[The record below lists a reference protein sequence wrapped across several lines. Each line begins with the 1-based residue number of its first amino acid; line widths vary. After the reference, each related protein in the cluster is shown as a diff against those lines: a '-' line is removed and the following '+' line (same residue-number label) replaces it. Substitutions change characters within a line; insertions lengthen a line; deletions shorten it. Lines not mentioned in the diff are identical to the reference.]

1 MMKRNVVRSAG
12 LCASLACLGLVGM
25 ESARAGTAT
34 FDFQTDPN
42 IDYPTFEQKGTSYWV
57 DPTADPTLKDNG
69 YIEVTTATK
78 SQRGVILMPDIDQGL
93 PIRGFTFEC
102 DLRIGG
108 GSETPADG
116 FSLNYAR
123 ANDPVVLDIAN
134 GGDGAGFAASP
145 GGEPNL
151 PEEGTQT
158 GLGIGFDT
166 YDSGSSDVVGI
177 SVRVDNALVSS
188 KAYPTRHG
196 SLTDTTS
203 LQTGLRDATAPND
216 AYVQLPL
223 LGWAPLKVNLT
234 VDGKLSIYFK
244 NATVV
249 ENLQTTFVPSAGR
262 LIFAGRTGDSFE
274 FQQVDNIKLTT
285 IPATNFIV
293 SALSGNAA
301 GLEVTFSDIP
311 ASDTF
316 PGSLLD
322 TNTLDITLNGVKATP
337 TGFLQSGLDTKVVVT
352 LPTYL
357 PPNTTNTVKVVA
369 KDNRGFTITEERV
382 FIVGPYSIIPASYA
396 VDSAIVD
403 KTKPGFKA
411 RVHQLSIDRDP
422 TDANAERQLNN
433 GYINPDNNQPYPNE
447 ADLAGSVNGW
457 FAISTYINW
466 GQPVYNDVGVV
477 VPEANGNF
485 RANTD
490 DPAKNYPETLIPGI
504 KNPDPDPVVWPNA
517 NNVAAEIKS
526 YIELKKGLYRFGFN
540 SDDGFKVTT
549 GRNPRDVFAMK
560 LGIFDG
566 GRGSSDTLFDFVVEA
581 DGIYPFRALYYEGGG
596 GANAEFFAVDIITG
610 EKYLIG
616 DPKST
621 VYAKPYQSAT
631 TDLPLYLQSISP
643 AQNATSVD
651 PTSVIT
657 VVLEDV
663 ATALDAAS
671 VSITVNGT
679 TAPLTT
685 SKSGTLTT
693 IKADTGL
700 LASGSTYTVVLVYSD
715 NGTPKHTE
723 TNTWTF
729 TAVEYA
735 TLPANIARPLGSGTV
750 PGIKVKTAQLYLMHD
765 VNGLLTRDAI
775 RTPNLVEFAEQTI
788 AGLWST
794 NIADLTDTSYPFA
807 DGYFTVDYVN
817 FNRVFED
824 TTQQAGSFLPPDWP
838 DAKLPGIPSIVLPL
852 DQLPDAGIPYED
864 FAMEML
870 TYIEFPTAGYYQMG
884 FNSDDGFKVT
894 ATDKAPEAV
903 SPLKINEPSDL
914 AGFVGAYSCSPEN
927 GGGAAAL
934 PTTPLTAQVV
944 AANPIL
950 LDADLINTNE
960 VVGKIVFT
968 KRGTSTFADKIRRA
982 YNAGAVGVIVAN
994 NRPDANAA
1002 DGFLPLLMG
1011 SVATPQIPAV
1021 MITKASGD
1029 KIMAKLDAKI
1039 TVTATLQ
1046 GDDTVRV
1053 GQYNADKAASDVN
1066 FGFIVPKAGLYP
1078 FRALYF
1084 QGGGGANAEWF
1095 TYTASGAKVLINS
1108 SATGALKAYTVAP
1121 AVVVEEPVVSVA
1133 RGTGK
1138 VVITYKGTLQWADKV
1153 EGPYT
1158 DVQGAG
1164 QPYEVTPAGTK
1175 FFKARN

>member
-1 MMKRNVVRSAG
+1 MMKRNVFRSAG

-42 IDYPTFEQKGTSYWV
+42 IDYPTFEQKGTSIWV
-57 DPTADPTLKDNG
+57 DPTADPTLKNNG
-69 YIEVTTATK
+69 YIEVTASAN
-78 SQRGVILMPDIDQGL
+78 SQRGVILMPDIDNGL

-108 GSETPADG
+108 GTENPADG

-123 ANDPVVLDIAN
+123 SSDPVIADINN
-134 GGDGAGFAASP
+134 GGSGSGFAASP
-145 GGEPNL
+145 GGEANL

-166 YDSGSSDVVGI
+166 WDSGSGDVVGI
-177 SVRVDNALVSS
+177 SVRVDNIIVAS

-196 SLTDTTS
+196 SVTDTTS
-203 LQTGLRDATAPND
+203 LQTGPRDATTPD
-216 AYVQLPL
+216 DPYVQLPL
-223 LGWAPLKVNLT
+223 LGWAPLKVDLK
-234 VDGKLSIYFK
+234 VDGKLSIYYK
-244 NATVV
+244 NSPVV

-262 LIFAGRTGDSFE
+262 LIFSGRTGDARE
-274 FQQVDNIKLTT
+274 FHHVDNIKLTT
-285 IPATNFIV
+285 VPATNFIV

-322 TNTLDITLNGVKATP
+322 TSTLDITLNGVKATP
-337 TGFLQSGLDTKVVVT
+337 TGFLKNGLDTKVVVT

-357 PPNTTNTVKVVA
+357 PPNTTNTVKVIA
-369 KDNRGFTITEERV
+369 KDNRGFSITEERI
-382 FIVGPYSIIPASYA
+382 FIVGPYSVIPASFA

-411 RVHQLSIDRDP
+411 RIHQLSIDRDP
-422 TDANAERQLNN
+422 TDANAENQLNN
-433 GYINPDNNQPYPNE
+433 GYINPETNQPYPNE
-447 ADLAGSVNGW
+447 ADLTGAVNGW
-457 FAISTYINW
+457 FSISTYINW
-466 GQPVYNDVGVV
+466 GQPVYNDASVV
-477 VPEANGNF
+477 VPESNGNF
-485 RANTD
+485 RANTE

-504 KNPDPDPVVWPNA
+504 KTPDPDPIAWPNA
-517 NNVAAEIKS
+517 NNIAAEIKS

-549 GRNPRDVFAMK
+549 GRNPKDVFAMK

-596 GANAEFFAVDIITG
+596 GANAEFFAVDIVTG

-631 TDLPLYLQSISP
+631 TDLPVYVKSISP
-643 AQNATSVD
+643 VQNATGVD
-651 PTSVIT
+651 PTSIIT
-657 VVLEDV
+657 VVFEDV
-663 ATALDAAS
+663 STALDSGS

-679 TAPLTT
+679 PATLTT
-685 SKSGTLTT
+685 SKSGTTT
-693 IKADTGL
+693 TVKADAGL
-700 LASGSTYTVVLVYSD
+700 LPSASVNNIVLVYSD
-715 NGTPKHTE
+715 NATPKHTE

-729 TAVEYA
+729 TVSTYA
-735 TLPANIARPLGSGTV
+735 TLPASIARPLGSGTV
-750 PGIKVKTAQLYLMHD
+750 PGIKVKTEQLYCVHD
-765 VNGLLTRDAI
+765 DNGILTLDGV
-775 RTPNLVEFAEQTI
+775 RTPNLIEFAEQTV

-794 NIADLTDTSYPFA
+794 NYADLTDTNYPYA
-807 DGYFTVDYVN
+807 NGYFTVDYVN
-817 FNRVFED
+817 FNRAANGLGDE
-824 TTQQAGSFLPPDWP
+824 QGSFKSPDWP
-838 DAKLPGIPSIVLPL
+838 DAKLPGIPSIVMPL
-852 DQLPDAGIPYED
+852 DQLPNQDIPYED

-870 TYIEFPTAGYYQMG
+870 TYIEFPTAGYYVMG

-894 ATDKAPEAV
+894 ATDKAPVAV

-914 AGFVGAYSCSPEN
+914 AGFVGAFACSPEN
-927 GGGAAAL
+927 GGGAAAM

-950 LDADLINTNE
+950 LDADVINTNE

-994 NRPDANAA
+994 NRPDANPA
-1002 DGFLPLLMG
+1002 DGFLPILMG
-1011 SVATPQIPAV
+1011 SVTTPQIPAV

-1029 KIMAKLDAKI
+1029 KIMAKLDAKV

-1053 GQYNADKAASDVN
+1053 GEYNAGKGASDVN

-1084 QGGGGANAEWF
+1084 QGTGGGNAEWF

-1121 AVVVEEPVVSVA
+1121 AVVVEEPVIAVA

-1164 QPYEVTPAGTK
+1164 QPYETTPTGTK
-1175 FFKARN
+1175 FFKARQ